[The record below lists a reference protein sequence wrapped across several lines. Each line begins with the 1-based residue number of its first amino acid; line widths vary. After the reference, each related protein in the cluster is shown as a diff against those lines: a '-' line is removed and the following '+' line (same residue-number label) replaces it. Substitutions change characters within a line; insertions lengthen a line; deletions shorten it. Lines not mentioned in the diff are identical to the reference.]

1 MKKTLLFALIAC
13 AFLGACS
20 TTDKAGDVASS
31 SDSDKTMTWGDADI
45 TNLEDT
51 QLSHRFKKAVS
62 PIVYFDLNESSLSPA
77 ALDILNEQV
86 VWLQNNPAALVVIEG
101 HCDERGTRE
110 YNLALGE
117 RRASAVKDF
126 FKANGIVDE
135 RIRTISYGKERP
147 DVFGSTE
154 AAWSKNRRAVTIVN

>member
-1 MKKTLLFALIAC
+1 MKKIFLIAFVMS

-20 TTDKAGDVASS
+20 TSDKGGDVSS
-31 SDSDKTMTWGDADI
+31 YTDRMNEWGDADI
-45 TNLEDT
+45 TNLQDT
-51 QLSHRFKKAVS
+51 KMADRFKKAVS
-62 PIVYFDLNESSLSPA
+62 PIIYFDFNTAHLNGA
-77 ALDILNEQV
+77 AMDILNEQI
-86 VWLQNNPAALVVIEG
+86 VWLQNNPSAMIVVEG

-117 RRASAVKDF
+117 KRANAVKDYMM
-126 FKANGIVDE
+126 ARGIDSA

-154 AAWSKNRRAVTIVN
+154 DAWSKNRRAVTIAN

>member
-1 MKKTLLFALIAC
+1 MKKTFVFALVAC
-13 AFLGACS
+13 SFLVACS
-20 TTDKAGDVASS
+20 TMDKDADVSS
-31 SDSDKTMTWGDADI
+31 STDRMNAWGEADI

-51 QLSHRFKKAVS
+51 KLSTRFKKAVS
-62 PIVYFDLNESSLSPA
+62 PIIYFDFNAAYLNGA
-77 ALDILNEQV
+77 AMDILNEQIA
-86 VWLQNNPAALVVIEG
+86 WLQNNPMAMIVVEG

-117 RRASAVKDF
+117 KRANAVKDYMM
-126 FKANGIVDE
+126 ANGIDSG

-154 AAWSKNRRAVTIVN
+154 DAWSKNRRSVTIAN

>member
-1 MKKTLLFALIAC
+1 MKKLLLTTLAAC
-13 AFLGACS
+13 LVLSACS
-20 TTDKAGDVASS
+20 TFNEDADSDISS
-31 SDSDKTMTWGDADI
+31 SDRISEWGDADI

-51 QLSHRFKKAVS
+51 KLSGRFKKAVS
-62 PIVYFDLNESSLSPA
+62 PIIYFELNSSSLNGTS
-77 ALDILNEQV
+77 LDILNEQV
-86 VWLQNNPAALVVIEG
+86 VWLNQNPDAMIVIEG

-117 RRASAVKDF
+117 RRASAVRDYF
-126 FKANGIVDE
+126 IANGVE
-135 RIRTISYGKERP
+135 PGRIRIISYGKERP

>member
-1 MKKTLLFALIAC
+1 MFQQQMNVNEW
-13 AFLGACS
+13 
-20 TTDKAGDVASS
+20 GDV
-31 SDSDKTMTWGDADI
+31 DI

-51 QLSHRFKKAVS
+51 KMTTRFNKAVS
-62 PIVYFDLNESSLSPA
+62 PIIYFDFNVASLNA
-77 ALDILNEQV
+77 AAMDILNEQIT
-86 VWLQNNPAALVVIEG
+86 WLQNNPSAMIVVEG

-117 RRASAVKDF
+117 KRANAVKDYMIA
-126 FKANGIVDE
+126 KGIDSA

-154 AAWSKNRRAVTIVN
+154 DAWAKNRRAVTIAN

>member
-20 TTDKAGDVASS
+20 TSDKAGDVASS
-31 SDSDKTMTWGDADI
+31 SDSDKMMTWGDADI

-62 PIVYFDLNESSLSPA
+62 PIVYFNLNESSLS
-77 ALDILNEQV
+77 
-86 VWLQNNPAALVVIEG
+86 PAALVVIEG